1 MSSPFS
7 IFRFCLAITILWVIH
22 SHSQILTPPPLD
34 PKPLSA
40 VEASAPESRLRQTE
54 AIYQQQLRTR
64 HIPVLGKYLIDLQN
78 LALTEEDPA
87 PIKAEI
93 QRVQSILSAGSVI
106 DLSEVAEELNPIPEK
121 PAEMR
126 PRPSGPPGLQP
137 AVSPLKPRRAVTTLT
152 PAFAQRILPI
162 PEGSASPEAAAIG
175 QIEWRI
181 DFLPPGNYELLIQYA
196 TRPLNSDLTLT
207 TEFAGQKITQVMEK
221 NRATKD
227 IKSFRLFKI
236 GQIRLTEEFSGETLR
251 LSAGTT
257 ETSTLMLRNFVISRV
272 KPEP

>member
-1 MSSPFS
+1 M
-7 IFRFCLAITILWVIH
+7 H
-22 SHSQILTPPPLD
+22 SHSQIPASPPQEPN
-34 PKPLSA
+34 PLSA
-40 VEASAPESRLRQTE
+40 VAASAPESRLRQTE

-64 HIPVLGKYLIDLQN
+64 HIPVLGKYLIDLQK
-78 LALTEEDPA
+78 LALMEEDPA

-106 DLSEVAEELNPIPEK
+106 DLSEVAEELNPVPERQ
-121 PAEMR
+121 ARMR
-126 PRPSGPPGLQP
+126 LGPLGPPGLQS
-137 AVSPLKPRRAVTTLT
+137 AVSPLKPRRGVNALT

-196 TRPLNSDLTLT
+196 TLPLDSDLTLI

-221 NRATKD
+221 TRATKD

-251 LSAGTT
+251 LTAGTA
-257 ETSTLMLRNFVISRV
+257 ETSKLLLRNFVITRI